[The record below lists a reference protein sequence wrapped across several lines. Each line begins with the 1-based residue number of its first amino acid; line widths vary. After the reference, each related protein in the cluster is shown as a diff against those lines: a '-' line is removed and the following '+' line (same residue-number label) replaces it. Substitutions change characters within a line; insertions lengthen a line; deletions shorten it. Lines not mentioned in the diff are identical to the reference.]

1 MSFLGFG
8 QGEDGRIFAD
18 CIKGIPHII
27 LVGPDGKILEKDMR
41 HEELTVVLA
50 KFMCKR
56 AD

>member
-1 MSFLGFG
+1 MLFLGFG

-27 LVGPDGKILEKDMR
+27 LVEPDGKILAKDMR

-50 KFMCKR
+50 KFICKR